1 MSRYLCGD
9 LDVKEELDNNN
20 LDIKVNNK
28 ESEAV
33 NYEIVLAERLQLS
46 LNEIPLCLRQRA
58 ARILEV
64 LDGITVDDPII
75 FIEWTNPWPCGR
87 VNTKRHLINDIVN
100 GGGTNEFNSD
110 TIFSF
115 QTCRQLGNW
124 INNRPAWLVTSFIIF
139 YKYWQCSSNFLGK
152 HRSKRDRGANPRPD
166 VGHMYRISKVT
177 DRIAELEDAAY
188 VFND

>member
-124 INNRPAWLVTSFIIF
+124 INNRPAW
-139 YKYWQCSSNFLGK
+139 
-152 HRSKRDRGANPRPD
+152 SKRDRGANPRPD